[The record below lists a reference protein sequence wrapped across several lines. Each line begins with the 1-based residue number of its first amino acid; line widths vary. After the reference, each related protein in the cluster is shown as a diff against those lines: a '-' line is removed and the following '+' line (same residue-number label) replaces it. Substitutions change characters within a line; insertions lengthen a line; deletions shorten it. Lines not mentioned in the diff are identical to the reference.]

1 VIESLEDT
9 TQRLPIRVHTDGTA
23 SVLVSGSKG
32 DTYTLTF
39 GQNDFDSC
47 TCTCK
52 GFTYSKR
59 DVPSC
64 THRDRL
70 LQRLR
75 GQQVTPRSTRA
86 NRQPRKRNLV
96 PKIEVMPPVASM
108 SYVGS
113 RVRSFRIAKKMTQ
126 AQLAK
131 ACGMDRPNI
140 SRLEG
145 GKHTPN
151 MTRVA
156 STPRTWPP
164 CRRWPQR
171 WEFPSAS

>member
-1 VIESLEDT
+1 MIGSLEDIT
-9 TQRLPIRVHTDGTA
+9 KRLPIRVHTDGTA

-52 GFTYSKR
+52 GWTYSGK
-59 DVPSC
+59 C
-64 THRDRL
+64 YHRTQL
-70 LQRLR
+70 ISRLR
-75 GQQVTPRSTRA
+75 GQAPKARSTRA

-96 PKIEVMPPVASM
+96 PKIEVMPKAQPVASM

-113 RVRSFRIAKKMTQ
+113 RVRSFRIAKKLTQ
-126 AQLAK
+126 AQLAS

-151 MTRVA
+151 MTTVQKVA
-156 STPRTWPP
+156 SALGV
-164 CRRWPQR
+164 
-171 WEFPSAS
+171 SISKLMG

>member
-1 VIESLEDT
+1 MSNGEQRVIESLEDT
-9 TQRLPIRVHTDGTA
+9 TKRLPIRVHTDGTA

-52 GFTYSKR
+52 GWTYSGK
-59 DVPSC
+59 C
-64 THRDRL
+64 YHRTQL
-70 LQRLR
+70 ISRLR
-75 GQQVTPRSTRA
+75 GQAPKARSTRA

-126 AQLAK
+126 AQLAS

-140 SRLEG
+140 SRLES
-145 GKHTPN
+145 GKHAPN
-151 MTRVA
+151 MTTVQKVA
-156 STPRTWPP
+156 AALGVSI
-164 CRRWPQR
+164 
-171 WEFPSAS
+171 SKLMG

>member
-1 VIESLEDT
+1 MSNGEQRVIDSLEDT
-9 TQRLPIRVHTDGTA
+9 TKRLPIRVHTDGTA

-52 GFTYSKR
+52 GWTYSGK
-59 DVPSC
+59 C
-64 THRDRL
+64 YHRTQL
-70 LQRLR
+70 IARLR
-75 GQQVTPRSTRA
+75 GQAPKARSTRA
-86 NRQPRKRNLV
+86 NRQPRQRNLV
-96 PKIEVMPPVASM
+96 PKIEVMPQAEPVASM

-151 MTRVA
+151 MTTVQKVA
-156 STPRTWPP
+156 SALGV
-164 CRRWPQR
+164 
-171 WEFPSAS
+171 SISKLMG

>member
-1 VIESLEDT
+1 MIENLEDT
-9 TQRLPIRVHTDGTA
+9 TKRLPVKMHANGGRTVW
-23 SVLVSGSKG
+23 VRGSKG
-32 DTYTLTF
+32 DTYIL
-39 GQNDFDSC
+39 GWMGNHFD
-47 TCTCK
+47 TCQCSCK
-52 GFTYSKR
+52 GYVYSKK

-70 LQRLR
+70 IQRLR
-75 GQQVTPRSTRA
+75 GEKVTPRSTRA

-96 PKIEVMPPVASM
+96 PKVEVMPKAEPVASM

-126 AQLAK
+126 AQLAS

-151 MTRVA
+151 LATVQKVA
-156 STPRTWPP
+156 AALGVSI
-164 CRRWPQR
+164 
-171 WEFPSAS
+171 SKLMG